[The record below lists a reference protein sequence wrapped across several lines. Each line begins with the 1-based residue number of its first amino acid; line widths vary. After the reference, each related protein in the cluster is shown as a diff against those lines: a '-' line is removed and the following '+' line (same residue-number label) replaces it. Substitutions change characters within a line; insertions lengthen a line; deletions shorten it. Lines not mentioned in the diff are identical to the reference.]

1 MIPDLATFASPT
13 FQTTATID
21 CVTAKE
27 SLSAVFGSFSTVT
40 ATSDPIQSSIKLH
53 HSPHRPFSTSDSA
66 TANRPTFGVQRKH
79 LHQSHDLL
87 ERPATASSV
96 HTIRRTPRFEASPSP
111 RPELDR
117 APKLDNEFDP
127 VKSDVRLAPSPEI
140 FPKPPK
146 GPLPRAPGQA
156 KAKKQRR
163 LARKLSQEL
172 SEEDDDESS
181 VRSSSRLRQPQTS
194 KSSDS
199 YVPHPLLQISK
210 RTHRAILF
218 TLEEA
223 LRGPYSFT
231 PDITEE
237 LAEMADLR
245 GGHEPPTSN
254 GNVSAQARPA
264 HPSATG
270 SPSGIRSPRMILR
283 DRNAREAAR
292 RAEQEQ
298 IQMERTRM
306 EQEQLRLQQAR
317 AEDEARALEEAQR
330 RNVERRVTSTA
341 ATAAGGSRHQTG
353 GPGQRPLRRHDRPT
367 TPDRGA
373 LRVPQGVS
381 QPSQG
386 RPSRTTGASGHAQQ
400 SSYPT
405 PGAGTSGGP
414 LTRGAASATNIK
426 TQPSQQ
432 QSQSQQQPRTSFPH
446 AFERWE
452 TLSAQWE
459 GLTSHW
465 IRRLELNSSAIESDP
480 VSQQLSRQVTDLSAA
495 GANLFHA
502 VVELQRLRASSERKF
517 QRWFFETR
525 TDLERSHEENA
536 MLTSQIEELR
546 NQLNDARSRTHE
558 RDSAN
563 SIVQKQL
570 SEMKKE
576 LSISKEE
583 ARRAWEELGRR
594 EQAEREHTLSL
605 QAGQPTIVGGVQV
618 VPMIQGGGISRRP
631 PAQPITTSAP
641 ESYYRTAAADAPRP
655 TAGYGQHGSEGGYS
669 EEDYDPAT
677 AQAGSYAVA
686 TSGDSQWAAAY
697 APQTD
702 YTGAGYGSG
711 WEAMPRHHHPTRL
724 SDVLEEEESRT
735 SASQVS
741 RP

>member
-1 MIPDLATFASPT
+1 
-13 FQTTATID
+13 
-21 CVTAKE
+21 
-27 SLSAVFGSFSTVT
+27 
-40 ATSDPIQSSIKLH
+40 
-53 HSPHRPFSTSDSA
+53 
-66 TANRPTFGVQRKH
+66 
-79 LHQSHDLL
+79 
-87 ERPATASSV
+87 
-96 HTIRRTPRFEASPSP
+96 
-111 RPELDR
+111 
-117 APKLDNEFDP
+117 
-127 VKSDVRLAPSPEI
+127 
-140 FPKPPK
+140 
-146 GPLPRAPGQA
+146 
-156 KAKKQRR
+156 
-163 LARKLSQEL
+163 
-172 SEEDDDESS
+172 
-181 VRSSSRLRQPQTS
+181 
-194 KSSDS
+194 
-199 YVPHPLLQISK
+199 
-210 RTHRAILF
+210 
-218 TLEEA
+218 
-223 LRGPYSFT
+223 
-231 PDITEE
+231 
-237 LAEMADLR
+237 MADLR

-330 RNVERRVTSTA
+330 RNAERRATSTA

-353 GPGQRPLRRHDRPT
+353 GAPDSGPLRRHDRPT

-405 PGAGTSGGP
+405 PGAGASGAPPNPSSQQRPQQLLGAQTP
-414 LTRGAASATNIK
+414 GGAASATNLK

-432 QSQSQQQPRTSFPH
+432 QPQSQQQPRTSFPH

-525 TDLERSHEENA
+525 TDLERAHEENA
-536 MLTSQIEELR
+536 MLTSQVEELR

-576 LSISKEE
+576 LAISKEE

-618 VPMIQGGGISRRP
+618 VPMIQGGGISRRETTREQPGSAGPGITGYSDYSQAP

-669 EEDYDPAT
+669 EGELFWLDTSRAPLPPAPAT
-677 AQAGSYAVA
+677 RRSKIAN
-686 TSGDSQWAAAY
+686 
-697 APQTD
+697 
-702 YTGAGYGSG
+702 
-711 WEAMPRHHHPTRL
+711 M
-724 SDVLEEEESRT
+724 
-735 SASQVS
+735 
-741 RP
+741 